1 MKNDPVK
8 YFKICH
14 ILGIRKPVGFSIPI
28 PKNMANF
35 ESFHKHELGLL
46 ISDFGEKTINKID
59 MCIL

>member
-28 PKNMANF
+28 SKNMANF
-35 ESFHKHELGLL
+35 EAFHMHELRLL
-46 ISDFGEKTINKID
+46 ISDFGKKTINKID